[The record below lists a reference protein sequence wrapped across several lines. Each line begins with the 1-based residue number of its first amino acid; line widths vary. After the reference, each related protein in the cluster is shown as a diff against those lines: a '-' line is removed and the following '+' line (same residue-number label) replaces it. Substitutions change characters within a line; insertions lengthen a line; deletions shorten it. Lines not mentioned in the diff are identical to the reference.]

1 MFVHV
6 CVLGWV
12 CLPGEKQ
19 KQGGIFSGQL
29 CAAYPPWWEGVEGHY
44 WFPRQP
50 RQRPD
55 DCERVPGETVKYTQF
70 LLHAESLFKI
80 YANECKK
87 LLRLPRTACYDC
99 FFFFVVFCLSPETH
113 IYLFIFIS
121 LALPPA
127 PLSSLLAFPH
137 RLTLPL
143 QICIGKN
150 EEIDGFLRLSSGKKR
165 GLVPVKCLLEIWR
178 CCFRLDPHFVTVM
191 EEYSG
196 VFSQHLT
203 DHQPPASI
211 SKMWQWK
218 QCEWKIT
225 HNFAFYR
232 SLRPKGCRGFLAII

>member
-6 CVLGWV
+6 CPWLGVFARGKAETRWDFFRPTLCSV
-12 CLPGEKQ
+12 SALVRGCGRSLLVSTATETKARWLWKSPRWDCKIHTVSLARWKPFQNLCKWMQ
-19 KQGGIFSGQL
+19 KTAEIT
-29 CAAYPPWWEGVEGHY
+29 E
-44 WFPRQP
+44 
-50 RQRPD
+50 
-55 DCERVPGETVKYTQF
+55 DCM
-70 LLHAESLFKI
+70 LWL
-80 YANECKK
+80 
-87 LLRLPRTACYDC
+87 
-99 FFFFVVFCLSPETH
+99 FFFFVFFCLSPETH

>member
-87 LLRLPRTACYDC
+87 LLRLPRTACYDW
-99 FFFFVVFCLSPETH
+99 FFFLVFFLPQSRNSHIFIYFYFTCPSTCSIVLSSCLSSPSDSPSADLYREERGDWR
-113 IYLFIFIS
+113 
-121 LALPPA
+121 LPPA
-127 PLSSLLAFPH
+127 EQREEEGPGSCEVSARNMTVLLSPWPSF
-137 RLTLPL
+137 
-143 QICIGKN
+143 CYS
-150 EEIDGFLRLSSGKKR
+150 DGGILRS
-165 GLVPVKCLLEIWR
+165 V
-178 CCFRLDPHFVTVM
+178 
-191 EEYSG
+191 
-196 VFSQHLT
+196 
-203 DHQPPASI
+203 
-211 SKMWQWK
+211 
-218 QCEWKIT
+218 
-225 HNFAFYR
+225 
-232 SLRPKGCRGFLAII
+232 